1 MISEQL
7 CVHKGLRET
16 ESVEPEK
23 ALLMRKMS
31 GLLRETIV
39 RQSENSVSQSFS
51 SRDVMSVNCCLVDH
65 PNKSSL
71 SLSLSLLHCF
81 GPLIEMF
88 EFSFEKY
95 GYWKRDRDGDCS
107 DPEQEEAPK
116 QVREI

>member
-95 GYWKRDRDGDCS
+95 GYWK
-107 DPEQEEAPK
+107 
-116 QVREI
+116 